1 METCTAIGCVFQT
14 WFFLKIFNFTVH
26 NKQTFEPLA
35 PDFLIRRPEY
45 KRETWNDLLMFREKI
60 EELNLL

>member
-1 METCTAIGCVFQT
+1 MCFKIG
-14 WFFLKIFNFTVH
+14 
-26 NKQTFEPLA
+26 NKTNTICLPILA

-45 KRETWNDLLMFREKI
+45 KRETWNDLLMFTEKI